1 MSYVANVF
9 ILSYLCVFVESS
21 NNYEAKPSTSDIYI
35 KTYTKVCV
43 IIRAKH
49 EQKSTEP
56 YVKPVN
62 ANRIQTNSRRLVKIT
77 TALSF
82 DMA

>member
-9 ILSYLCVFVESS
+9 LYYYICVSS
-21 NNYEAKPSTSDIYI
+21 LNNYEAKPSTSDIYI

-49 EQKSTEP
+49 EQKSTKP

-62 ANRIQTNSRRLVKIT
+62 ANRIQTNSRRLVKMT